1 MLQGSVVVVEKKVAD
16 RNMTQTTAASA
27 DDGAIHR
34 ELICDGVKFHWWAV
48 GEYPTRV
55 TVINSVFG
63 SLAEFTRGDPAE
75 FAMELAG
82 RILVGGAVSQEG
94 AGADVVM
101 DETTSFEKTGW
112 FERSKKF

>member
-1 MLQGSVVVVEKKVAD
+1 MVVEKKVAD
-16 RNMTQTTAASA
+16 RNMTQTTAPCESAS
-27 DDGAIHR
+27 DGAIHR

-48 GEYPTRV
+48 GEYPTLV

-63 SLAEFTRGDPAE
+63 SLAELTRGDPAE
-75 FAMELAG
+75 FAMELAE
-82 RILVGGAVSQEG
+82 RILVGGAVSPEG
-94 AGADVVM
+94 AGNDVVI